1 MMKAQIILISET
13 ASLQINFQKQFF
25 VEKHQIALLSIQYP
39 RLGKLKNEEKRAK
52 NEGRRAKR
60 LAKHSLIIGDSI
72 TVFVHCDKVREN
84 VYVNDEF
91 PYVSSS
97 SFQCLDVIQL
107 KSDQDYNVTEIQN
120 PSYHDMNTDSI
131 FNLNI
136 ELRDLNGELVELPAG
151 GYIVMKIGIQ
161 PQ

>member
-1 MMKAQIILISET
+1 MKVQIILISET
-13 ASLQINFQKQFF
+13 ASLKINFQKQLF
-25 VEKHQIALLSIQYP
+25 VEKHRIALLSIQYP
-39 RLGKLKNEEKRAK
+39 RLGKLKNEEKRT
-52 NEGRRAKR
+52 KR
-60 LAKHSLIIGDSI
+60 LAKHSLVIGDSI

-84 VYVNDEF
+84 VYVNDKF
-91 PYVSSS
+91 PHLSSS

-107 KSDQDYNVTEIQN
+107 KFDQDYNVTEIQN
-120 PSYHDMNTDSI
+120 PTYHDMSTDGI

-136 ELRDLNGELVELPAG
+136 EIRDLNGELVELPEG

>member
-1 MMKAQIILISET
+1 M
-13 ASLQINFQKQFF
+13 
-25 VEKHQIALLSIQYP
+25 IADAIP
-39 RLGKLKNEEKRAK
+39 RR
-52 NEGRRAKR
+52 
-60 LAKHSLIIGDSI
+60 AKHSLVIGDSI

-84 VYVNDEF
+84 VYVNDKF
-91 PYVSSS
+91 PHLSSS

-107 KSDQDYNVTEIQN
+107 KFDQDYNVTEIQN
-120 PSYHDMNTDSI
+120 PTYHDMSTDGI

-136 ELRDLNGELVELPAG
+136 EIRDLNGELVELPEG